1 MLMKEIRVQD
11 AVGQILCHD
20 MMQIRKGEKKTLLF
34 SKGHVLEQKDI
45 PLLKDNGKEYIFVW
59 ENNGKVLLQNEAAA
73 DLYDLCRNDHMHP
86 TPIQEGQVHLIA
98 DIDGLLLVNKEK
110 LKEIN
115 SQEDLIVATRHGK
128 FPVKKGEVIAG
139 ARVIP
144 LGIDKDK
151 IREVRE
157 ILGEEK
163 LLSLMP
169 YHHKKIGILTTGNE
183 VWSGRVEDTFTPVL
197 KEKLAQYDTEI
208 IGHKVTDDNIS
219 LQIDALEHF
228 LEKGADIILC
238 TGGMSV
244 DPDDRTRHSIQVVSE
259 RVVTYGIPV
268 LPGSTFMLA
277 YCNNGVPILG
287 LPSSMLYS
295 RRTAFDLFLP
305 FLMADVPVTKDDIT
319 SLGDG
324 GMCLF
329 CKTCT
334 FPNCGFG
341 KN

>member
-1 MLMKEIRVQD
+1 MKEIRVQD

-86 TPIQEGQVHLIA
+86 TPIQEGQVHLVA

-115 SQEDLIVATRHGK
+115 SQEDLIVATRHGR

-163 LLSLMP
+163 LLTLMP
-169 YHHKKIGILTTGNE
+169 YHHKKVGILTTGNE
-183 VWSGRVEDTFTPVL
+183 VWSGRVEDTFTPVI

-208 IGHKVTDDNIS
+208 IGQKVTDDNIS
-219 LQIDALEHF
+219 LQIDALEYF

-244 DPDDRTRHSIQVVSE
+244 DPDDRTRHSIQVVSD
-259 RVVTYGIPV
+259 RVVTYGVPV
-268 LPGSTFMLA
+268 LPGSMFMLA

-287 LPSSMLYS
+287 LPSSVIYS

-305 FLMADVPVTKDDIT
+305 FLMADVPVTKEDIS

-329 CKTCT
+329 CETCT
-334 FPNCGFG
+334 YPNCGFG
-341 KN
+341 KY

>member
-86 TPIQEGQVHLIA
+86 TPIQEGQVHLVA

-115 SQEDLIVATRHGK
+115 SQEDLIVATRHGR

-163 LLSLMP
+163 LLTLMP
-169 YHHKKIGILTTGNE
+169 YHHKKVGILTTGNE
-183 VWSGRVEDTFTPVL
+183 VWSGRVEDTFTPVI

-208 IGHKVTDDNIS
+208 IGQKVTDDNIS
-219 LQIDALEHF
+219 LQIDALEYF

-244 DPDDRTRHSIQVVSE
+244 DPDDRTRHSIQVVSD
-259 RVVTYGIPV
+259 RVVTYGVPV
-268 LPGSTFMLA
+268 LPGSMFMLA

-287 LPSSMLYS
+287 LPSSVIYS

-305 FLMADVPVTKDDIT
+305 FLMADVPVTKEDIS

-329 CKTCT
+329 CETCT
-334 FPNCGFG
+334 YPNCGFG
-341 KN
+341 KY